1 MDNLERFSIAKSR
14 VLSEETTSCGFTVY
28 QERAIHKTVKLYIEP
43 MAEHHEVPLLD
54 SVVDVCNDGGVFE
67 VQTGSPLPLIPK
79 IDKLLTAGYRVTLV
93 FPYAAI
99 TRHRWL
105 NRDTGELSP
114 LSTRRIAPLGY
125 QAIARSLYAIRQFIG
140 RDGFSVRLLPLE
152 VEEYRVLDGRGREK
166 KRGATLIE
174 KLPLTLIED
183 RLLAHPR
190 DYLGLLPEGL
200 SATFT
205 APEYKRATRSR
216 SRYDSIMLKLLLDIG
231 VIRREGKRANAYIY
245 AVVSDTDSEENN

>member
-1 MDNLERFSIAKSR
+1 MDNPERFSMAKAR

-28 QERAIHKTVKLYIEP
+28 RERAIHKTAKLYIDP
-43 MAEHHEVPLLD
+43 HSEHHEVPLMD
-54 SVVDVCNDGGVFE
+54 SVVDVYNEDGVFE

-79 IDKLLTAGYRVTLV
+79 IDKLLASGYRVTLV

-114 LSTRRIAPLGY
+114 LSTRRVAPLGY
-125 QAIARSLYAIRQFIG
+125 QAIARSLYAIRKFIG

-152 VEEYRVLDGRGREK
+152 VEEYRVLDGRTRDK

-183 RLLAHPR
+183 RLLAHPC
-190 DYLGLLPEGL
+190 DYLGLLPDGL
-200 SATFT
+200 PTPFT

-216 SRYDSIMLKLLLDIG
+216 SRYDGIMLKLLLDIG
-231 VIRREGKRANAYIY
+231 VIRREGKRANAYLY
-245 AVVSDTDSEENN
+245 SVVTDTNDEEK